1 VVFGIYFVVPYFE
14 VFEEHN
20 KAFEEHN
27 KALIEMVEWVK
38 TRIKNHCYDK
48 RAQKC

>member
-1 VVFGIYFVVPYFE
+1 VVFGIYFAVPYFE

-27 KALIEMVEWVK
+27 KALIEVVD
-38 TRIKNHCYDK
+38 RIDSVDFNIYSRKE
-48 RAQKC
+48 